1 MTFDDQL
8 QSLTQ
13 QASDFGFAQGFI
25 VGVGFGLGVLA
36 FLLIMVPA

>member
-1 MTFDDQL
+1 MTYPDQL

-13 QASDFGFAQGFI
+13 QATDFGFCKGFI

-36 FLLIMVPA
+36 FLLIMVP

>member
-1 MTFDDQL
+1 MSFPSDL

-36 FLLIMVPA
+36 FLLIVMP